1 MKQERLQ
8 QLITFYREDP
18 TDPFNAYALA
28 MEYLNEDLIEA
39 KKYLEELLENH
50 PNYLP
55 TYSHAAAVYID
66 LGNREKAEMTY
77 EKGIELAKK
86 QQNNKAIQELQ
97 RAYQMFLDD
106 ED

>member
-8 QLITFYREDP
+8 QLIAFYEEDP

-28 MEYLNEDLIEA
+28 MEYLNEDLVEA

-50 PNYLP
+50 PSYLP
-55 TYSHAAAVYID
+55 TYYHAAAVYVD
-66 LGNREKAEMTY
+66 LENREKAKMTY

-86 QQNNKAIQELQ
+86 QQNSKAIQELQ
-97 RAYQMFLDD
+97 RAYQTFLDD